1 MPIATLAELY
11 SAGGGRTIESVI
23 RQSGFSLSAI
33 TTALE
38 QRFGAELQLGS
49 ALIGQAAFSAREAII
64 EAERIAR
71 GTAGDPL
78 ELPRNPSLVNRYQY
92 TVLAEA
98 EDTSALGG
106 LGTTVRLP
114 VTVNS
119 DSPLTWQQIQDRATS
134 ILERGLPA
142 LRSQYAAG
150 NTGTSRDISRMQQLV
165 TDTFGGQFVGSFKP
179 LTAYQRG

>member
-1 MPIATLAELY
+1 MPITTLAELY
-11 SAGGGRTIESVI
+11 LAGGGRTIESVI

-38 QRFGAELQLGS
+38 QRFGSELQLGS

-64 EAERIAR
+64 DAERIAR
-71 GTAGDPL
+71 GTSGDPS
-78 ELPRNPSLVNRYQY
+78 ELPRNPSLVSQYQY

-106 LGTTVRLP
+106 LGATVRLP

-134 ILERGLPA
+134 ILERGIPSMRA
-142 LRSQYAAG
+142 ESMPGA
-150 NTGTSRDISRMQQLV
+150 TGTLRDITRMQHLIV
-165 TDTFGGQFVGSFKP
+165 ERLGGQFVGSFRP